1 MEPFHCSYHAPVNCS
16 FPILQYAAPFS
27 AEIAAKDNDCVK
39 VLNDCCYEW
48 INSVETVLKDITNP
62 TTASTAAA
70 KPSEVKTEEKPEQ
83 DSETESGNVENDVH
97 NEIQMWEERLR
108 RLQGLEE
115 QLKMNA
121 IERSLL
127 ILNAAGNVHA
137 KTLNEYINQIHGL
150 LEEAQVRMLFFVQG
164 RLVVDLVIIWTHRL
178 LTFLE
183 SSSP

>member
-1 MEPFHCSYHAPVNCS
+1 M
-16 FPILQYAAPFS
+16 
-27 AEIAAKDNDCVK
+27 AAKDTDAVK

-48 INSVETVLKDITNP
+48 INSVESVLQDIKNS
-62 TTASTAAA
+62 STSVAAAAA
-70 KPSEVKTEEKPEQ
+70 KPSEAKKLEDKPEQ
-83 DSETESGNVENDVH
+83 PESETESSAIVDNDVH

-137 KTLNEYINQIHGL
+137 KTLTEYINQIHGL
-150 LEEAQVRMLFFVQG
+150 LEEAQVRKITEICKNTYFPLRQNY
-164 RLVVDLVIIWTHRL
+164 TC
-178 LTFLE
+178 FLK
-183 SSSP
+183 S